1 MKQFL
6 MVVVVILGLSLSL
19 TACGGAGG
27 SSTEIKLNMTDFMF
41 DPMDSTVPAGQEIT
55 MTASNF
61 GAVEH
66 EYVIFKYGTDAGD
79 NFDAEDEG
87 NIYWEIEVQPGDTVT
102 ETFMAPVEPGEY
114 FVTCGI
120 VGHLQAGMVGKL
132 FVVAE

>member
-6 MVVVVILGLSLSL
+6 MLVVVIFGLSLSL

-27 SSTEIKLNMTDFMF
+27 SSTEIKLSMTDFMF
-41 DPMDSTVPAGQEIT
+41 DPMDSTIPAGQEIT
-55 MTASNF
+55 MTASNL

-66 EYVIFKYGTDAGD
+66 EYVIFKYGTEAGD
-79 NFDAEDEG
+79 NFDAEDES

-120 VGHLQAGMVGKL
+120 EGHLQAGMVGKL